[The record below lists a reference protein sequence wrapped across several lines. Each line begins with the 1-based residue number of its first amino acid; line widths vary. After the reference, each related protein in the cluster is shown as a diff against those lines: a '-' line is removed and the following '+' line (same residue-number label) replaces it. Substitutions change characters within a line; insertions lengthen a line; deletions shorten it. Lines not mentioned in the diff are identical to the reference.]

1 LQDGNCGAITI
12 LALHNE
18 PATFISILDVVL
30 KTLPALIQRA
40 NKLDNSS
47 STFEGVAFDARKP
60 PPEVQVALVIIALSS
75 QLQFV
80 DTVSWIAVTLII
92 GVIIQT
98 IAGAIGRNPKTGEMV
113 LFTGCHRR
121 YDVCRTYVNDVG
133 VTMDMIVRRT
143 EVNCGHCLA
152 FEKLKLWLLHCNCI
166 VLGIVKCEVADLKK
180 S

>member
-1 LQDGNCGAITI
+1 
-12 LALHNE
+12 
-18 PATFISILDVVL
+18 V
-30 KTLPALIQRA
+30 
-40 NKLDNSS
+40 
-47 STFEGVAFDARKP
+47 FEARKP
-60 PPEVQVALVIIALSS
+60 PPEVRVALVIVALSS

-80 DTVSWIAVTLII
+80 DTVSWIAVALIV

-98 IAGAIGRNPKTGEMV
+98 IARAISRNPKTGEMA
-113 LFTGCHRR
+113 LFTGRHRR

-133 VTMDMIVRRT
+133 ITMDMIVRRT

-152 FEKLKLWLLHCNCI
+152 FEKSRLQLSHCNCI